1 MNRLIDQLL
10 AAALIGVFF
19 GPYVKF
25 SQFLG
30 VRSGNTETGTKIK
43 TLAYL
48 KMVFGPKQHGTLANS
63 ISLK

>member
-43 TLAYL
+43 NIGLFKDGVWTKATWHT
-48 KMVFGPKQHGTLANS
+48 GKQYKS
-63 ISLK
+63 